1 MMVRDQ
7 GRDRTFTRALTYFV
21 CRSISCLQLLLGV
34 MGALFRS
41 AASAAQALLEKAGVS
56 LQMHC
61 VLQGARM
68 LLPLSLWRRVA
79 VVVDC
84 KSVEVLTDNHL

>member
-1 MMVRDQ
+1 
-7 GRDRTFTRALTYFV
+7 
-21 CRSISCLQLLLGV
+21 